1 MEDFINFA
9 LSSQKTWTHY
19 KNVGEFLSENIS
31 FHCYGLVQWR
41 LSKGLHLVNVFCQY
55 CNGWL
60 LRSSNI
66 WREYTAVVVNEWAI
80 WSALWNRPGFTAHSI
95 FRLMVIFVLMN
106 LKLWCQ
112 ICGQNQRSIFQIFWK
127 ADTLSLKFEYRT
139 RAIIT
144 RGLFTFYPLFEVQK
158 RFFKK
163 LFS

>member
-1 MEDFINFA
+1 MFSERAAKICWIFHLIVICTLIKTTYNQLEDLIKFV
-9 LSSQKTWTHY
+9 LSSKKTWTYY

-31 FHCYGLVQWR
+31 FRCYGLFQWR

-95 FRLMVIFVLMN
+95 FPLMVIFVLMN
-106 LKLWCQ
+106 LK
-112 ICGQNQRSIFQIFWK
+112 FQI
-127 ADTLSLKFEYRT
+127 TILSLKFE
-139 RAIIT
+139 
-144 RGLFTFYPLFEVQK
+144 
-158 RFFKK
+158 
-163 LFS
+163 